1 MTTDTNWKDKANLF
15 GNKVTDIVNKAGR
28 FEGRFLGGL
37 DTRAG
42 TMGATAAE
50 PDPTLKT
57 ADTGEVALRNSLD
70 FSDIHFTFPTTAG
83 LTGKSG
89 KFQRLSFPAYI
100 TAFNDNFT
108 PNWTSTSVFGRADPI
123 PTYSNTTRAITLGLM
138 IPCFSKADANENLKK
153 LNTLIKGLYPG
164 YAEVNASG
172 QKALDSPPLIRI
184 KFANLLIN
192 HKNPAKGLLGYITS
206 FSSDFGIQSKG
217 VILDKDSEHGYL
229 LPRAI
234 GFNISFSPLHEST
247 IGWNNS
253 THNGEFYGNDNFPY
267 NIRKQAHEEAANSD
281 SGIGLGNEHNEDS
294 ILGE

>member
-1 MTTDTNWKDKANLF
+1 MGWQDNIKKASNLGKDFAKKAERYE
-15 GNKVTDIVNKAGR
+15 AR
-28 FEGRFLGGL
+28 FIGGL

-42 TMGATAAE
+42 TVGAGAPE

-83 LTGKSG
+83 LVSKFG
-89 KFQRLSFPAYI
+89 KFQRVSFPAYI
-100 TAFNDNFT
+100 TAFSDSFT
-108 PNWTSTSVFGRADPI
+108 PNWNSTPVFGRADPI
-123 PTYSNTTRAITLGLM
+123 PTYSNTTRAVTLGLM

-153 LNTLIKGLYPG
+153 LNMLIKSLYPG
-164 YAEVNASG
+164 YEEVNASG
-172 QKALDSPPLIRI
+172 QKALDSPPLVRI

-217 VILDKDSEHGYL
+217 VIMDKDSTYGYL

-253 THNGEFYGNDNFPY
+253 APDGEFYGNENFPY
-267 NIRKQAHEEAANSD
+267 NVRKQAHEEAAKAD
-281 SGIGLGNEHNEDS
+281 PGIGLGDEYNEDT